1 MCGERP
7 EAPRA
12 AASDYFFLP
21 LDPGVG
27 CHAAAFW
34 LGAAAITLIFSFLG
48 FLVSR
53 LLLCW
58 RLAMS
63 TSIAIECSRK
73 QRITRPQIV
82 KPFSMTSCPSHRAQL
97 VPTSDGRGENTRK
110 MRSGLTAREGSRRG
124 DLSDWALNRVRLRLG
139 PPFGTHLQSL
149 RRGRA
154 AFFRESVMLNAT
166 EARRTRLVLPCHRSG
181 ATLALLSLY
190 HKTHDG
196 SHSRQ
201 IRKWDP
207 VN

>member
-73 QRITRPQIV
+73 QRITRPQII
-82 KPFSMTSCPSHRAQL
+82 KPFSMISCPSHRAL
-97 VPTSDGRGENTRK
+97 VATSDGRRENTRK
-110 MRSGLTAREGSRRG
+110 MRSGALTVREGSRHG
-124 DLSDWALNRVRLRLG
+124 DLPDWALQSRTTQAG
-139 PPFGTHLQSL
+139 TPFGMHLQSL
-149 RRGRA
+149 RRGR
-154 AFFRESVMLNAT
+154 
-166 EARRTRLVLPCHRSG
+166 G
-181 ATLALLSLY
+181 LLL
-190 HKTHDG
+190 
-196 SHSRQ
+196 
-201 IRKWDP
+201 RKRDAQS
-207 VN
+207 N